1 MRQRFIV
8 QVDDDPK
15 HTTKTTQEFLKVK
28 KVEYSAM
35 AMSISWFQPDWACI
49 SLAEDK
55 GLAKHQK
62 GGNPVF
68 GDVKDAKDSQ
78 QI

>member
-1 MRQRFIV
+1 
-8 QVDDDPK
+8 
-15 HTTKTTQEFLKVK
+15 
-28 KVEYSAM
+28 M

-78 QI
+78 QNIKKEHFIYDYYYIWTPENGGDCV